1 MLRLPAPAKL
11 NLFLRITG
19 RRADGYHNIQTL
31 FQLLDYGDELEFKLR
46 ADNAIRVTTI
56 CANNLT
62 QDGAVAPI
70 DAQTNLVSRAA
81 RHLQQA
87 SGCALG
93 ADITL
98 TKRLPIG
105 GGLGGGSSD
114 AATTLIGLNQLWG
127 LGISIDMLADM
138 GVALGA
144 DIPVFVRGRTAW
156 AEGIGDKLEA
166 IEMPNRWYLVLAP
179 NCQVSTA
186 TIFNDQELTRNSPP
200 ITIRAFRGQGAENAC
215 QAVVEKRHPEVKK
228 ARLWLAGY
236 AAAQMTG
243 TGACVF
249 ASFEEETQAGVVL
262 AEKPEHWQGF
272 IARGINLSPVHSR

>member
-1 MLRLPAPAKL
+1 MLKLPAPAKL

-31 FQLLDYGDELEFKLR
+31 FQLLDYGDELEFELR
-46 ADNAIRVTTI
+46 TDKAINVTTL
-56 CANNLT
+56 NPGNRKQT
-62 QDGAVAPI
+62 GATAQI
-70 DAQTNLVSRAA
+70 DPQTNLVTRAA
-81 RHLQQA
+81 LYLQNV
-87 SGCALG
+87 SGCAFG

-98 TKRLPIG
+98 TKRLPVG

-127 LGISIDMLADM
+127 LSYSIDALADM
-138 GVALGA
+138 GVTLGA

-156 AEGIGDKLEA
+156 AEGIGDILETV
-166 IEMPNRWYLVLAP
+166 EMPNRWFLVLAA

-186 TIFNDQELTRNSPP
+186 TIFNDQQLTRNSPP
-200 ITIRAFRGQGAENAC
+200 ITIRAFRGQGAENTC
-215 QAVVEKRHPEVKK
+215 QALVEKHHPEVKTV
-228 ARLWLAGY
+228 RLWLANY

-249 ASFEEETQAGVVL
+249 ASFEDEAQATAVL

-272 IARGINLSPVHSR
+272 IARGVNLSPVYGR